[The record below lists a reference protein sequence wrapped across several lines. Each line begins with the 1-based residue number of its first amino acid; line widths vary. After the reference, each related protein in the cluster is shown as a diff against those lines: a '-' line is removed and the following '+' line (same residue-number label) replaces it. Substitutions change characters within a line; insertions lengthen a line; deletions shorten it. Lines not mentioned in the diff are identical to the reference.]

1 MKKQQQFFNMSTNFI
16 TNNKQQK
23 TLKARLNTL
32 ISISEEL
39 KFLVGYFYFS
49 GWSEIYLSL
58 EKNPQQKLK
67 LLVGLQVCN
76 YLGNIIEY
84 ADQQENTSSDEE
96 FQKYLISLGFA
107 LNNEEMDT
115 EEFYNQVGFFVK
127 MIEEDRLE
135 IRKTENPNH
144 AKLYLFHLNEDQAEK
159 QGMPGQFITGS
170 SNLTRSG
177 LHNQEEFNVEIK
189 DYGYKEAVLYFDELW
204 EKAIPIT
211 EQQENRDILI
221 DFIKNKTQVATV
233 TPFEAYCLV
242 IKTYLDLQNQENEEV
257 DLDALLEKIDLKK
270 YSYQSDAV
278 NQAMHMI
285 NEHNGCIVADVVG
298 LGKTV
303 IASMIARQMNK
314 RGIVIC
320 PPGLMGDPE
329 KKDSGWWEYLEKF
342 GLHNWQVYSRGIVE
356 RIADNIEG
364 RDFEVVIVDEAHYFR
379 NQDTTDYEALS
390 MICRGKK
397 VILLSATPFN
407 NSPADIFSLLKLF
420 IVPGKSTISLEDNLA
435 GKFSRLY
442 YEYKQLST
450 IFKNWNSAD
459 DKKRKLAENYYTTIV
474 DENLPIDIKKVKAV
488 TKRLSNDIKR
498 IISPVVIRRN
508 RLDLKLDYIYSKEV
522 GDLSVVKDPKEVF
535 YYLDAEQDEFYDNI
549 ISKYF
554 AEDGLFTGAIYQP
567 FSYEKIL
574 SDKLD
579 EFGNRQYNQQKNLFD
594 FMRRILVKRFESSF
608 GSFEKSIDR
617 FLEVHILVKDFI
629 DKTGKFIL
637 DRSFID
643 RIKDFDDDEIE
654 ANLEKYASGD
664 LKRKTPKNTE
674 VYEID
679 AFQRKQ
685 EFLEDIDSDIKLF
698 EGIQQRLKDLK
709 LVEKDPKQEE
719 IIKKIKSALAKD
731 PDRKIILFSEYV
743 ETILHL
749 EKRFKSEFGKHV
761 LVCDGKV
768 SKDLARHLNSDFN
781 AQYNK
786 GLKTNHFKILLTSD
800 KLSEGFNLNRAGM
813 IINYD
818 IPWNPTRVIQRV
830 GRINRIGSKVFD
842 ELFIL
847 NFFPSL
853 KGADIVKSREIA
865 QQKMFLIHNALG
877 EDAKIFDEDEE
888 PSPAALGSKI
898 NSNPQ
903 EEGEVNTITK
913 IRNLYADLQKEHPE
927 IIEKI
932 SQLPPRV
939 KTAKKYP
946 EYELNVLR
954 RKGLSLFAQTTGKD
968 ENRNIKEI
976 DFENLLQKIECTIEE
991 PSLKLSSVFWGL
1003 YEEIKE
1009 FKPKYKLGRSEI
1021 SLEQKAETNLKKSLK
1036 ILKDLNFENLN
1047 FIQMLIKDLRNY
1059 HTLSV
1064 RSIRRI
1070 GAQDLT
1076 EDKTSVRL
1084 FLEEI
1089 SWLKKH
1095 LGENYL
1101 DDIES
1106 RTKGKNKEVII
1117 AIENNDLRELL

>member
-1 MKKQQQFFNMSTNFI
+1 MSNNFI

-23 TLKARLNTL
+23 TLKSRLNTL
-32 ISISEEL
+32 ISISDEL

-49 GWSEIYLSL
+49 GWSDIYLSL
-58 EKNPQQKLK
+58 QKNPQQKLK

-84 ADQQENTSSDEE
+84 AEQGEEDSSRDEE
-96 FQKYLISLGFA
+96 FQKYLVSLGFA

-115 EEFYNQVGFFVK
+115 EEFYNQVGFFVQ

-144 AKLYLFHLNEDQAEK
+144 AKLYLFQYNEDQADK
-159 QGMPGQFITGS
+159 QGSPGQFITGS

-189 DYGYKEAVLYFDELW
+189 DYGYPDAVHYFDELW
-204 EKAIPIT
+204 DRAIPIT
-211 EQQENRDILI
+211 EHLENRKILI
-221 DFIKNKTQVATV
+221 DFIKNKTQVATI

-257 DLDALLEKIDLKK
+257 DLDTLLEKIDLKK
-270 YSYQSDAV
+270 FSYQSDAV
-278 NQAMHMI
+278 NQALQMI
-285 NEHNGCIVADVVG
+285 KEHNGCIIADVVG
-298 LGKTV
+298 LGKSV

-314 RGIVIC
+314 RGIIIC

-342 GLHNWQVYSRGIVE
+342 GLHNWQVYSRGIID

-379 NQDTTDYEALS
+379 NQDTSDYEALS

-435 GKFSRLY
+435 GKFSRLN
-442 YEYKQLST
+442 YEYKQLSV
-450 IFKNWNSAD
+450 IFKNWNSVD
-459 DKKRKLAENYYTTIV
+459 DNKRKQAESYYTAII
-474 DENLPIDIKKVKAV
+474 DANLPIDIKKVKTQ

-508 RLDLKLDYIYSKEV
+508 RLDLKQDYIYSKEV
-522 GDLSVVKDPKEVF
+522 GDLSVVKDPEEVF

-554 AEDGLFTGAIYQP
+554 GENGVFTGAIYQP

-579 EFGNRQYNQQKNLFD
+579 EFGNRQYNQQKNLYD

-608 GSFEKSIDR
+608 GSFEKSIER
-617 FLEVHILVKDFI
+617 FLQVHLLVKEFI
-629 DKTGKFIL
+629 NKTGKFIL

-643 RIKDFDDDEIE
+643 RINAFEIEEIE
-654 ANLEKYASGD
+654 ANLEKYAAGD
-664 LKRKTPKNTE
+664 LKRKTPKNND
-674 VYEID
+674 VYNVD
-679 AFQRKQ
+679 TFHRRQ
-685 EFLEDIDSDIKLF
+685 EFLDDIDSDIQLF
-698 EGIQQRLKDLK
+698 RDIQKRLKDLK

-719 IIKKIKSALAKD
+719 IIKKIKHLLANE

-743 ETILHL
+743 DTIHHL
-749 EKRFKSEFGKHV
+749 EKRFKTEFKNEV

-781 AQYNK
+781 AQYNR
-786 GLKTNHFKILLTSD
+786 GLKTNQFKILLTSD
-800 KLSEGFNLNRAGM
+800 KLSEGFNLNRAGA

-830 GRINRIGSKVFD
+830 GRINRIGSKVYD

-853 KGADIVKSREIA
+853 KGSDIVKSREIA

-888 PSPAALGSKI
+888 PTPASLASKI

-903 EEGEVNTITK
+903 EDGEVNTITK
-913 IRNLYADLQKEHPE
+913 IRNLYADLLNKHPE

-939 KTAKKYP
+939 KTAKAYP
-946 EYELNVLR
+946 QYELNVLR
-954 RKGLSLFAQTTGKD
+954 RKGLSLFAQTVGK
-968 ENRNIKEI
+968 EESRTVKEI
-976 DFENLLQKIECTIEE
+976 DFEELLQKIECKIDE
-991 PSLKLSSVFWGL
+991 PTLKLSSVFWGL
-1003 YEEIKE
+1003 YEEVKE
-1009 FKPKYKLGRSEI
+1009 FKPKYKMGRIEI
-1021 SLEQKAETNLKKSLK
+1021 SLEQKAEANLKKSLK

-1059 HTLSV
+1059 HTLPI

-1070 GAQDLT
+1070 GGQELSD
-1076 EDKTSVRL
+1076 DKKSIRT

-1089 SWLKKH
+1089 TFLKKQ

-1101 DDIES
+1101 DEIES
-1106 RTKGKNKEVII
+1106 KSKGKSKEVII
-1117 AIENNDLRELL
+1117 AIENNDEVLN

>member
-1 MKKQQQFFNMSTNFI
+1 MSNNFI

-23 TLKARLNTL
+23 TLKGRLNTL
-32 ISISEEL
+32 ISISDEL

-49 GWSEIYLSL
+49 GWSDIYLSL
-58 EKNPQQKLK
+58 QKNPQQKLK

-84 ADQQENTSSDEE
+84 AEKEEEDSSRDEE
-96 FQKYLISLGFA
+96 FQKYLVSLGFA

-115 EEFYNQVGFFVK
+115 EEFYNQVGFFVQ
-127 MIEEDRLE
+127 MIEENRLE

-189 DYGYKEAVLYFDELW
+189 DYGYADAVQYFDELW
-204 EKAIPIT
+204 ERATPIT
-211 EQQENRDILI
+211 EHLDNRKILI
-221 DFIKNKTQVATV
+221 DFIKNKTQVATI

-257 DLDALLEKIDLKK
+257 DLDTLLEKIDLKK
-270 YSYQSDAV
+270 FSYQSDAV
-278 NQAMHMI
+278 NQAIQMI
-285 NEHNGCIVADVVG
+285 KEHNGCIIADVVG
-298 LGKTV
+298 LGKSV

-314 RGIVIC
+314 RGIIIC

-342 GLHNWQVYSRGIVE
+342 GLHNWQVYSRGIID

-379 NQDTTDYEALS
+379 NQDTSDYEALS

-435 GKFSRLY
+435 GKFSRLN
-442 YEYKQLST
+442 YEYKQLSV

-459 DKKRKLAENYYTTIV
+459 DKKRKQAENIYTTII
-474 DENLPIDIKKVKAV
+474 DENLPIDIKKVKV
-488 TKRLSNDIKR
+488 QTQRLSNDIKR

-508 RLDLKLDYIYSKEV
+508 RLDLKQDYIYAKEV
-522 GDLSVVKDPKEVF
+522 GDLSKVKDPEEVF
-535 YYLDAEQDEFYDNI
+535 YYLDTEQDEFYDNI

-554 AEDGLFTGAIYQP
+554 AENGVFTGAIYQP

-579 EFGNRQYNQQKNLFD
+579 EFGNRQYNQQKNLYD

-608 GSFEKSIDR
+608 GSFEKSIER
-617 FLEVHILVKDFI
+617 FLQVHLLVKDFI

-643 RIKDFDDDEIE
+643 RIKDFEFEEIE
-654 ANLEKYASGD
+654 ANLEKYAAGD
-664 LKRKTPKNTE
+664 LKRKTPKNNE
-674 VYEID
+674 VYNID
-679 AFQRKQ
+679 TFHRRQ
-685 EFLEDIDSDIKLF
+685 EFLDDIDSDIQLF
-698 EGIQQRLKDLK
+698 KDIQKRLKELK
-709 LVEKDPKQEE
+709 LVENDPKQEE
-719 IIKKIKSALAKD
+719 IIKKIKHLLANE
-731 PDRKIILFSEYV
+731 PNRKIILFSEYV
-743 ETILHL
+743 DTIHHL
-749 EKRFKSEFGKHV
+749 EKLFKSEFKNEV

-800 KLSEGFNLNRAGM
+800 KLSEGFNLNRAGA

-830 GRINRIGSKVFD
+830 GRINRIGSKVYD

-888 PSPAALGSKI
+888 PTPASLGSKI

-913 IRNLYADLQKEHPE
+913 IRNLYADLQNKHPE

-939 KTAKKYP
+939 KTAKSYP
-946 EYELNVLR
+946 RYELNVLR
-954 RKGLSLFAQTTGKD
+954 RKGLSLFAQTVGN
-968 ENRNIKEI
+968 EESRIIKEI
-976 DFENLLQKIECTIEE
+976 DFEELLQKIECTIDE
-991 PSLKLSSVFWGL
+991 PTLKLSSVFWNL
-1003 YEEIKE
+1003 YEEVKE
-1009 FKPKYKLGRSEI
+1009 FKPKYKMGRTEI
-1021 SLEQKAETNLKKSLK
+1021 SLEQKAEANLKKSLK
-1036 ILKDLNFENLN
+1036 ILKNLNFENLN
-1047 FIQMLIKDLRNY
+1047 FIQMLIKDLRYY
-1059 HTLSV
+1059 HTLSI

-1070 GAQDLT
+1070 GGQELSD
-1076 EDKTSVRL
+1076 DKKSIRS

-1089 SWLKKH
+1089 TYLKKQ

-1101 DDIES
+1101 DVIES
-1106 RTKGKNKEVII
+1106 KSKGKNKEVII
-1117 AIENNDLRELL
+1117 AIENNDEKELFI

>member
-1 MKKQQQFFNMSTNFI
+1 MASNFI
-16 TNNKQQK
+16 TNNKQAK
-23 TLKARLNTL
+23 TLKDRLNTL
-32 ISISEEL
+32 ISISDEL

-49 GWSEIYLSL
+49 GWSDIYLSL
-58 EKNPQQKLK
+58 QRNPQQKLK

-84 ADQQENTSSDEE
+84 AEQQEETSSLDEE
-96 FQKYLISLGFA
+96 FQKYLVSLGFA

-115 EEFYNQVGFFVK
+115 EEFYNQARFFVQ

-144 AKLYLFHLNEDQAEK
+144 AKLYLFHLNEDQAEI
-159 QGMPGQFITGS
+159 QGMHGQFITGS

-189 DYGYKEAVLYFDELW
+189 DYGYADAVQYFDELW
-204 EKAIPIT
+204 ERATPIT
-211 EQQENRDILI
+211 DNLENRKILI
-221 DFIKNKTQVATV
+221 DFIKNKTQVATI

-242 IKTYLDLQNQENEEV
+242 IKTYLDLQNQEKEDV
-257 DLDALLEKIDLKK
+257 DLDALLDKIELKK
-270 YSYQSDAV
+270 FSYQSDAV
-278 NQAMHMI
+278 NQAIQMI
-285 NEHNGCIVADVVG
+285 KEHNGCIIADVVG
-298 LGKTV
+298 LGKSV

-314 RGIVIC
+314 RGIIIC
-320 PPGLMGDPE
+320 PPGLMGDAE

-342 GLHNWQVYSRGIVE
+342 GLYNWQVYSRGKIDQ
-356 RIADNIEG
+356 IAENIEG
-364 RDFEVVIVDEAHYFR
+364 RDFEIIIVDEAHYFR
-379 NQDTTDYEALS
+379 NQDTSDYEALS

-435 GKFSRLY
+435 GKFSRLN
-442 YEYKQLST
+442 YEYKQLSF
-450 IFKNWNSAD
+450 IFKHWNSTD
-459 DKKRKLAENYYTTIV
+459 DRKRKIAENYYTIMI
-474 DENLPIDIKKVKAV
+474 DENLPIDIKKVTAQ

-508 RLDLKLDYIYSKEV
+508 RLDLKQDYIYAKEV
-522 GDLSVVKDPKEVF
+522 GDLSIVRDPKEVF
-535 YYLDAEQDEFYDNI
+535 YYLDPEQDEFYDSI

-554 AEDGLFTGAIYQP
+554 AENGVFTGAIYQP

-579 EFGNRQYNQQKNLFD
+579 EFGNRQYNQQKNLYD

-608 GSFEKSIDR
+608 GSFEKSIER
-617 FLEVHILVKDFI
+617 FLKVHKLVKDFI
-629 DKTGKFIL
+629 HKTDKFIL

-643 RIKDFDDDEIE
+643 RIKDFEIEDIE
-654 ANLEKYASGD
+654 ANLEKYAAGD
-664 LKRKTPKNTE
+664 LKRKTPKNNE
-674 VYEID
+674 VYDINT
-679 AFQRKQ
+679 FQRRQ
-685 EFLEDIDSDIKLF
+685 EFLDDIDSDIQLF
-698 EGIQQRLKDLK
+698 EDIQKRLRGLK

-719 IIKKIKSALAKD
+719 IINKIKNLLVNE
-731 PDRKIILFSEYV
+731 PERKIILFSEYV
-743 ETILHL
+743 DTIYHL
-749 EKRFKSEFGKHV
+749 EKRFRKEFGNDV
-761 LVCDGKV
+761 LICDGKV
-768 SKDLARHLNSDFN
+768 SKELAKNLNSDFN
-781 AQYNK
+781 AQYK
-786 GLKTNHFKILLTSD
+786 GSRTNHFKILLTSD
-800 KLSEGFNLNRAGM
+800 KLSEGFNLNRAGV

-830 GRINRIGSKVFD
+830 GRINRIGSKVYD

-888 PSPAALGSKI
+888 PSAAALGSKI

-913 IRNLYADLQKEHPE
+913 IRNLYADLQKKHPE
-927 IIEKI
+927 ILDKI

-939 KTAKKYP
+939 KTAKKHS

-954 RKGLSLFAQTTGKD
+954 RKGLSLFAQSVGKD
-968 ENRNIKEI
+968 EGRTISEI
-976 DFENLLQKIECTIEE
+976 DFEDLLEKIACAIDE
-991 PSLKLSSVFWGL
+991 PTLKLSSVFWNL
-1003 YEEIKE
+1003 YEEVKE
-1009 FKPKYKLGRSEI
+1009 FKPKYKMGRREI
-1021 SLEQKAETNLKKSLK
+1021 SLEQKAEANLKKSLR

-1047 FIQMLIKDLRNY
+1047 FIQMLIRDLRHY
-1059 HTLSV
+1059 HTLSTK
-1064 RSIRRI
+1064 SIRRI
-1070 GAQDLT
+1070 GAQELSD
-1076 EDKTSVRL
+1076 DKKSIRY

-1089 SWLKKH
+1089 AYLKRH
-1095 LGENYL
+1095 LGESYL
-1101 DDIES
+1101 DDIEA
-1106 RTKGKNKEVII
+1106 RTRGRSKEVII
-1117 AIENNDLRELL
+1117 AIENNDLKELF

>member
-1 MKKQQQFFNMSTNFI
+1 MPNNFI

-23 TLKARLNTL
+23 TLKGRLNTL
-32 ISISEEL
+32 ISISDEL

-49 GWSEIYLSL
+49 GWSDIYLSL
-58 EKNPQQKLK
+58 QKNPQQKLK

-84 ADQQENTSSDEE
+84 AEQQEDDTSMDEE
-96 FQKYLISLGFA
+96 FQKYLVSLGFA

-115 EEFYNQVGFFVK
+115 EEFYNQVGFFVQ
-127 MIEEDRLE
+127 MIEEERLE

-189 DYGYKEAVLYFDELW
+189 DYGYADAVQYFDKLW
-204 EKAIPIT
+204 ERATPIT
-211 EQQENRDILI
+211 DHLENRKILI
-221 DFIKNKTQVATV
+221 GFIKNKTQVATI

-257 DLDALLEKIDLKK
+257 DLDALLDKIEFKK
-270 YSYQSDAV
+270 FSYQSDAV
-278 NQAMHMI
+278 NQAI
-285 NEHNGCIVADVVG
+285 QIIKEHNGCIIADVVG
-298 LGKTV
+298 LGKSV
-303 IASMIARQMNK
+303 IASMIARQMNR
-314 RGIVIC
+314 RGIIIC
-320 PPGLMGDPE
+320 PPGLMGDAG

-342 GLHNWQVYSRGIVE
+342 GLHNWHVYSRGKVDQ
-356 RIADNIEG
+356 IADNIEG
-364 RDFEVVIVDEAHYFR
+364 RDFEVIIVDEAHYFR
-379 NQDTTDYEALS
+379 NQDTSDYEALS

-435 GKFSRLY
+435 GKFSRLN

-459 DKKRKLAENYYTTIV
+459 DRKRETAEKLYFQLI
-474 DENLPIDIKKVKAV
+474 DDNLPIDIKKVKAQ

-508 RLDLKLDYIYSKEV
+508 RLDLKQDYVYAKEV

-535 YYLDAEQDEFYDNI
+535 YYLDTEQDEFYDNI
-549 ISKYF
+549 ISKHF
-554 AEDGLFTGAIYQP
+554 AENGAFTGAIYQP

-579 EFGNRQYNQQKNLFD
+579 EFGNRQYNQQKNLYD

-608 GSFEKSIDR
+608 GSFEKSIER
-617 FLEVHILVKDFI
+617 FLQVHRLVKDFI

-643 RIKDFDDDEIE
+643 RIKDFEIEDIE
-654 ANLEKYASGD
+654 ANLEKYAVGD
-664 LKRKTPKNTE
+664 LKRKTPKNNE

-679 AFQRKQ
+679 TFQRRQ
-685 EFLEDIDSDIKLF
+685 EFLDDIDSDIQLF
-698 EGIQQRLKDLK
+698 EDIQRRLKNLK
-709 LVEKDPKQEE
+709 LVDKDPKQEE
-719 IIKKIKSALAKD
+719 IIRKIKKILLNE

-743 ETILHL
+743 DTIHHL
-749 EKRFKSEFGKHV
+749 EKRFRKEFGNDV
-761 LVCDGKV
+761 LICDGKI
-768 SKDLARHLNSDFN
+768 SKELAKNLNSDFN
-781 AQYNK
+781 AQYK
-786 GLKTNHFKILLTSD
+786 GSKTNHFKILLTSD
-800 KLSEGFNLNRAGM
+800 KLSEGFNLNRAGA

-830 GRINRIGSKVFD
+830 GRINRIGSKVYD

-888 PSPAALGSKI
+888 PTAAALGSRI

-913 IRNLYADLQKEHPE
+913 IRNLYADLQKKHPE
-927 IIEKI
+927 IIDKI

-939 KTAKKYP
+939 KTAKKHP

-954 RKGLSLFAQTTGKD
+954 RKGLSLFAQTVGKE
-968 ENRNIKEI
+968 ENRTIREI
-976 DFENLLQKIECTIEE
+976 DFEDLLQKTACAIDE
-991 PSLKLSSVFWGL
+991 PTLKLSSGFWGL
-1003 YEEIKE
+1003 YEEVKE
-1009 FKPKYKLGRSEI
+1009 FKPKYKMGRSEI
-1021 SLEQKAETNLKKSLK
+1021 SLEQKAEVNLKKSLR

-1047 FIQMLIKDLRNY
+1047 FIQMLIKDLRQY
-1059 HTLSV
+1059 HTLSTK
-1064 RSIRRI
+1064 SIRRI
-1070 GAQDLT
+1070 GAKELSD
-1076 EDKTSVRL
+1076 DKKSIHY

-1089 SWLKKH
+1089 AYLKQH
-1095 LGENYL
+1095 LGESYL

-1106 RTKGKNKEVII
+1106 RTKGRSKEVII
-1117 AIENNDLRELL
+1117 AIENTESA

>member
-1 MKKQQQFFNMSTNFI
+1 MSNNFI

-23 TLKARLNTL
+23 TLKGRLNTL
-32 ISISEEL
+32 ISISDEL

-49 GWSEIYLSL
+49 GWSDIYLSL
-58 EKNPQQKLK
+58 QKNPHQKLK

-76 YLGNIIEY
+76 YLGSIIEY
-84 ADQQENTSSDEE
+84 AEKEEEDSSRDEE
-96 FQKYLISLGFA
+96 FQKYLVSLGFA

-115 EEFYNQVGFFVK
+115 EEFYNQVGFFVQ
-127 MIEEDRLE
+127 MIEENRLE

-189 DYGYKEAVLYFDELW
+189 DYGYADAVQYFDELW
-204 EKAIPIT
+204 ERATPIT
-211 EQQENRDILI
+211 EHLDNRKILI
-221 DFIKNKTQVATV
+221 DFIKNKTQVATI

-257 DLDALLEKIDLKK
+257 DLDTLLEKIDLKK
-270 YSYQSDAV
+270 FSYQSDAV
-278 NQAMHMI
+278 NQAIQMI
-285 NEHNGCIVADVVG
+285 KEHNGCIIADVVG
-298 LGKTV
+298 LGKSV

-314 RGIVIC
+314 RGVIIC

-342 GLHNWQVYSRGIVE
+342 GLHNWQVYSRGIVD
-356 RIADNIEG
+356 RIADSIEG

-379 NQDTTDYEALS
+379 NQDTSDYEALS

-435 GKFSRLY
+435 GKFSRLN
-442 YEYKQLST
+442 YEYKQLSV

-459 DKKRKLAENYYTTIV
+459 DKKRKQAENIYTTII
-474 DENLPIDIKKVKAV
+474 DENLPIDIKKVKIQ
-488 TKRLSNDIKR
+488 TQRLSNDIKR

-508 RLDLKLDYIYSKEV
+508 RLDLKQDYIYAKEV
-522 GDLSVVKDPKEVF
+522 GDLSKVKDPEEVF
-535 YYLDAEQDEFYDNI
+535 YYLDTEQDEFYDNI

-554 AEDGLFTGAIYQP
+554 AENGVFTGAIYQP

-579 EFGNRQYNQQKNLFD
+579 EFGNRQYNQQKNLYD

-608 GSFEKSIDR
+608 GSFEKSIER
-617 FLEVHILVKDFI
+617 FLQVHLLVKDFI

-643 RIKDFDDDEIE
+643 RIKDFEFEEIE
-654 ANLEKYASGD
+654 ANLEKYAAGD
-664 LKRKTPKNTE
+664 LKRKTPKNNE
-674 VYEID
+674 VYNVD
-679 AFQRKQ
+679 TFHRRQ
-685 EFLEDIDSDIKLF
+685 EFLDDIDSDIQLF
-698 EGIQQRLKDLK
+698 KDIQKRLKDLK
-709 LVEKDPKQEE
+709 LVENDPKQEE
-719 IIKKIKSALAKD
+719 IIKKIKHLLANE
-731 PDRKIILFSEYV
+731 PNRKIILFSEYV
-743 ETILHL
+743 DTIHHL
-749 EKRFKSEFGKHV
+749 EKRFKSEFTNEV

-800 KLSEGFNLNRAGM
+800 KLSEGFNLNRAGA

-830 GRINRIGSKVFD
+830 GRINRIGSKVYD

-877 EDAKIFDEDEE
+877 EDAKIFDDDEE
-888 PSPAALGSKI
+888 PTPASLGSKI

-913 IRNLYADLQKEHPE
+913 IRNLYADLQNKHPE

-939 KTAKKYP
+939 KTAKSYP
-946 EYELNVLR
+946 QYELNVLR
-954 RKGLSLFAQTTGKD
+954 RKGLSLFAQTVGN
-968 ENRNIKEI
+968 EESRIIKEI
-976 DFENLLQKIECTIEE
+976 DFEELLQKIECTIDE
-991 PSLKLSSVFWGL
+991 PTLKLSSVFWNL
-1003 YEEIKE
+1003 YEEVKE
-1009 FKPKYKLGRSEI
+1009 FKPKYKMGRTEI
-1021 SLEQKAETNLKKSLK
+1021 SLEQKAEANLKKSLK
-1036 ILKDLNFENLN
+1036 ILKNLNFENLN
-1047 FIQMLIKDLRNY
+1047 FIQMLIKDLRYY
-1059 HTLSV
+1059 HTLSI

-1070 GAQDLT
+1070 GGQELSD
-1076 EDKTSVRL
+1076 DKKSIRS

-1089 SWLKKH
+1089 TFLKKQ

-1101 DDIES
+1101 DVIES
-1106 RTKGKNKEVII
+1106 KSKGKNKEVII
-1117 AIENNDLRELL
+1117 AIENNDEKELFH

>member
-1 MKKQQQFFNMSTNFI
+1 MANNFI
-16 TNNKQQK
+16 TNNKQTK
-23 TLKARLNTL
+23 TLKGRLNTL
-32 ISISEEL
+32 ISISDEL

-49 GWSEIYLSL
+49 GWSDIYLSL
-58 EKNPQQKLK
+58 QRNPQQKLK
-67 LLVGLQVCN
+67 LLIGLQVCN

-84 ADQQENTSSDEE
+84 AEQQEENSSMDEE
-96 FQKYLISLGFA
+96 FQKYLVSLGFA

-115 EEFYNQVGFFVK
+115 EEFYNQVRFFVQ
-127 MIEEDRLE
+127 MIEENRLE

-144 AKLYLFHLNEDQAEK
+144 AKLYLFHLNEDQAEI
-159 QGMPGQFITGS
+159 QGMSGQFITGS

-189 DYGYKEAVLYFDELW
+189 DYGYADAVQYFDELW
-204 EKAIPIT
+204 ERATPIT
-211 EQQENRDILI
+211 DNLENRKILI
-221 DFIKNKTQVATV
+221 DFIKNKTQVATI

-242 IKTYLDLQNQENEEV
+242 IKTYLDLQNQEKEDV
-257 DLDALLEKIDLKK
+257 DLDALLDKIELKK
-270 YSYQSDAV
+270 FSYQSDAV
-278 NQAMHMI
+278 NQAIQMI
-285 NEHNGCIVADVVG
+285 KEHNGCIIADVVG
-298 LGKTV
+298 LGKSV

-314 RGIVIC
+314 RGIIIC
-320 PPGLMGDPE
+320 PPGLIGDAE

-342 GLHNWQVYSRGIVE
+342 GLYNWQVYSRGKIDQ
-356 RIADNIEG
+356 IADNIEG
-364 RDFEVVIVDEAHYFR
+364 RDFEIIIVDEAHYFR
-379 NQDTTDYEALS
+379 NQDTSDYEALS

-435 GKFSRLY
+435 GKFSRLN
-442 YEYKQLST
+442 YEYKQLSF
-450 IFKNWNSAD
+450 IFKHWNSTD
-459 DKKRKLAENYYTTIV
+459 DRKRKIAENYYTIMI
-474 DENLPIDIKKVKAV
+474 DENLPIDIKKVKAQ

-508 RLDLKLDYIYSKEV
+508 RLDLKQDYVYAKEV
-522 GDLSVVKDPKEVF
+522 GDLSIVKDPKEVF
-535 YYLDAEQDEFYDNI
+535 YYLDPEQDEFYDNI

-554 AEDGLFTGAIYQP
+554 AENGVFTGAIYQP

-579 EFGNRQYNQQKNLFD
+579 ESGNRQYNQQKNLYD

-608 GSFEKSIDR
+608 GSFEKSIER
-617 FLEVHILVKDFI
+617 FLKVHKLVKDFI
-629 DKTGKFIL
+629 YKTDKFIL

-643 RIKDFDDDEIE
+643 RIKDFEIEDIE
-654 ANLEKYASGD
+654 ANLEKYAAGD
-664 LKRKTPKNTE
+664 LKRKTPKNNE
-674 VYEID
+674 VYDINT
-679 AFQRKQ
+679 FQRRQ
-685 EFLEDIDSDIKLF
+685 EFLDDIDSDIQLF
-698 EGIQQRLKDLK
+698 QDIQERLKDLK
-709 LVEKDPKQEE
+709 LVDKDPKQEE
-719 IIKKIKSALAKD
+719 IINKIKKLLVKE

-743 ETILHL
+743 DTIYHL
-749 EKRFKSEFGKHV
+749 EKRCRKEFGNDV
-761 LVCDGKV
+761 LICDGKV
-768 SKDLARHLNSDFN
+768 SKELAKNLNSDFN
-781 AQYNK
+781 AQYK
-786 GLKTNHFKILLTSD
+786 GTKTNHFKILLTSD
-800 KLSEGFNLNRAGM
+800 KLSEGFNLNRAGV

-830 GRINRIGSKVFD
+830 GRINRIGSKVYD

-888 PSPAALGSKI
+888 PSAAALSSKI

-913 IRNLYADLQKEHPE
+913 IRNLYADLQKKHPE
-927 IIEKI
+927 ILDKI

-939 KTAKKYP
+939 KTAKKHS

-954 RKGLSLFAQTTGKD
+954 RKGLSLFAQSVGKD
-968 ENRNIKEI
+968 EGRTISEI
-976 DFENLLQKIECTIEE
+976 DFEDLLEKIACAIDE
-991 PSLKLSSVFWGL
+991 PTLKLSSVFWGL
-1003 YEEIKE
+1003 YEEVKE
-1009 FKPKYKLGRSEI
+1009 FRPKYKMGRSEI
-1021 SLEQKAETNLKKSLK
+1021 SLEQKAEANLKKSLR

-1047 FIQMLIKDLRNY
+1047 FIQMLIRDLRHY
-1059 HTLSV
+1059 HTLSTK
-1064 RSIRRI
+1064 SIRRI
-1070 GAQDLT
+1070 GAQELSD
-1076 EDKTSVRL
+1076 DKKSIRY

-1089 SWLKKH
+1089 AYLKRQ

-1106 RTKGKNKEVII
+1106 KTKGRSKEVII
-1117 AIENNDLRELL
+1117 AIENNDLRELF

>member
-1 MKKQQQFFNMSTNFI
+1 MSNNFI

-23 TLKARLNTL
+23 TLKGRLNTL
-32 ISISEEL
+32 ISISDEL

-49 GWSEIYLSL
+49 GWSDIYLSL
-58 EKNPQQKLK
+58 QKNPQQKLK

-84 ADQQENTSSDEE
+84 AEKEEEDSSRDEE
-96 FQKYLISLGFA
+96 FQKYLVSLGFA

-115 EEFYNQVGFFVK
+115 EEFYNQVGFFVQ
-127 MIEEDRLE
+127 MIEENRLE

-189 DYGYKEAVLYFDELW
+189 DYGYADAVQYFDELW
-204 EKAIPIT
+204 ERATPIT
-211 EQQENRDILI
+211 EHLDNRKILI
-221 DFIKNKTQVATV
+221 DFIKNKTQVATI

-257 DLDALLEKIDLKK
+257 DLDTLLEKIDLKK
-270 YSYQSDAV
+270 FSYQSDAV
-278 NQAMHMI
+278 NQAIQMI
-285 NEHNGCIVADVVG
+285 KEHNGCIIADVVG
-298 LGKTV
+298 LGKSV

-314 RGIVIC
+314 RGIIIC

-342 GLHNWQVYSRGIVE
+342 GLHNWQVYSRGIID

-379 NQDTTDYEALS
+379 NQDTSDYEALS

-435 GKFSRLY
+435 GKFSRLN
-442 YEYKQLST
+442 YEYKQLSV

-459 DKKRKLAENYYTTIV
+459 DKKRKQAENIYTTII
-474 DENLPIDIKKVKAV
+474 DENLPIDIKKVKV
-488 TKRLSNDIKR
+488 QTQRLSNDIKR

-508 RLDLKLDYIYSKEV
+508 RLDLKQDYIYAKEV
-522 GDLSVVKDPKEVF
+522 GDLSKVKDPEEVF
-535 YYLDAEQDEFYDNI
+535 YYLDTEQDEFYDSI

-554 AEDGLFTGAIYQP
+554 AENGVFTGAIYQP

-579 EFGNRQYNQQKNLFD
+579 EFGNRQYNQQKNLYD

-608 GSFEKSIDR
+608 GSFEKSIER
-617 FLEVHILVKDFI
+617 FLQVHLLVKDFI

-643 RIKDFDDDEIE
+643 RIKDFEFEEIE
-654 ANLEKYASGD
+654 ANLEKYAAGD
-664 LKRKTPKNTE
+664 LKRKTPKNNE
-674 VYEID
+674 VYNID
-679 AFQRKQ
+679 TFHRRQ
-685 EFLEDIDSDIKLF
+685 EFLDDIDSDIQLF
-698 EGIQQRLKDLK
+698 KDIQKRLKELK
-709 LVEKDPKQEE
+709 LVENDPKQEE
-719 IIKKIKSALAKD
+719 IIKKIKHLLANE
-731 PDRKIILFSEYV
+731 PNRKIILFSEYV
-743 ETILHL
+743 DTIHHL
-749 EKRFKSEFGKHV
+749 EKRFKSEFKNEV

-800 KLSEGFNLNRAGM
+800 KLSEGFNLNRAGA

-830 GRINRIGSKVFD
+830 GRINRIGSKVYD

-888 PSPAALGSKI
+888 PTPASLGSKI

-913 IRNLYADLQKEHPE
+913 IRNLYADLQNKHPE

-939 KTAKKYP
+939 KTAKSYP
-946 EYELNVLR
+946 RYELNVLR
-954 RKGLSLFAQTTGKD
+954 RKGLSLFAQTVGN
-968 ENRNIKEI
+968 EESRIIKEI
-976 DFENLLQKIECTIEE
+976 DFEELLQKIECTIDE
-991 PSLKLSSVFWGL
+991 PTLKLSSVFWNL
-1003 YEEIKE
+1003 YEEVKE
-1009 FKPKYKLGRSEI
+1009 FKPKYKMGRTEI
-1021 SLEQKAETNLKKSLK
+1021 SLEQKAEANLKKSLK
-1036 ILKDLNFENLN
+1036 ILKNLNFENLN
-1047 FIQMLIKDLRNY
+1047 FIQMLIKDLRYY
-1059 HTLSV
+1059 HTLSI

-1070 GAQDLT
+1070 GGQELSD
-1076 EDKTSVRL
+1076 DKKSIRS

-1089 SWLKKH
+1089 TYLKKQ

-1101 DDIES
+1101 DVIES
-1106 RTKGKNKEVII
+1106 KSKGKNKEVII
-1117 AIENNDLRELL
+1117 AIENNDEKELFI

>member
-1 MKKQQQFFNMSTNFI
+1 MSNNFI

-23 TLKARLNTL
+23 TLKGRLNTL
-32 ISISEEL
+32 ISISDEL

-49 GWSEIYLSL
+49 GWSDIYLSL
-58 EKNPQQKLK
+58 QKNPQQKLK

-84 ADQQENTSSDEE
+84 AEKEEEDSSRDEE
-96 FQKYLISLGFA
+96 FQKYLVSLGFA

-115 EEFYNQVGFFVK
+115 EEFYNQVGFFVQ
-127 MIEEDRLE
+127 MIEENRLE

-189 DYGYKEAVLYFDELW
+189 DYGYADAVQYFDELW
-204 EKAIPIT
+204 ERATPIT
-211 EQQENRDILI
+211 EHLDNRKILI
-221 DFIKNKTQVATV
+221 DFIKNKTQVATI

-257 DLDALLEKIDLKK
+257 DLDTLLEKIDLKK
-270 YSYQSDAV
+270 FSYQSDAV
-278 NQAMHMI
+278 NQAIQMI
-285 NEHNGCIVADVVG
+285 KEHNGCIIADVVG
-298 LGKTV
+298 LGKSV

-314 RGIVIC
+314 RGIIIC

-342 GLHNWQVYSRGIVE
+342 GLHNWQVYSRGIID

-379 NQDTTDYEALS
+379 NQDTSDYEALS

-435 GKFSRLY
+435 GKFSRLN
-442 YEYKQLST
+442 YEYKQLSV

-459 DKKRKLAENYYTTIV
+459 DKKRKQAENIYTTII
-474 DENLPIDIKKVKAV
+474 DENLPIDIKKVKV
-488 TKRLSNDIKR
+488 QTQRLSNDIKR

-508 RLDLKLDYIYSKEV
+508 RLDLKQDYIYAKEV
-522 GDLSVVKDPKEVF
+522 GDLSKVKDPEEVF
-535 YYLDAEQDEFYDNI
+535 YYLDKEQDEFYDSI

-554 AEDGLFTGAIYQP
+554 AENGVFTGAIYQP

-579 EFGNRQYNQQKNLFD
+579 EFGNRQYNQQKNLYD

-608 GSFEKSIDR
+608 GSFEKSIER
-617 FLEVHILVKDFI
+617 FLQVHLLVKDFI

-643 RIKDFDDDEIE
+643 RIKDFEFEEIE
-654 ANLEKYASGD
+654 ANLEKYAAGD
-664 LKRKTPKNTE
+664 LKRKTPKNNE
-674 VYEID
+674 VYNID
-679 AFQRKQ
+679 TFHRRQ
-685 EFLEDIDSDIKLF
+685 EFLDDIDSDIQLF
-698 EGIQQRLKDLK
+698 KDIQKRLKELK
-709 LVEKDPKQEE
+709 LVENDPKQEE
-719 IIKKIKSALAKD
+719 IIKKIKHLLANE
-731 PDRKIILFSEYV
+731 PNRKIILFSEYV
-743 ETILHL
+743 DTIHHL
-749 EKRFKSEFGKHV
+749 EKRFKSEFKNEV

-800 KLSEGFNLNRAGM
+800 KLSEGFNLNRAGA

-830 GRINRIGSKVFD
+830 GRINRIGSKVYD

-888 PSPAALGSKI
+888 PTPASLGSKI

-913 IRNLYADLQKEHPE
+913 IRNLYADLQNKHPE

-939 KTAKKYP
+939 KTAKSYP
-946 EYELNVLR
+946 RYELNVLR
-954 RKGLSLFAQTTGKD
+954 RKGLSLFAQTVGN
-968 ENRNIKEI
+968 EESRLIKEI
-976 DFENLLQKIECTIEE
+976 DFEELLQKIECKIDE
-991 PSLKLSSVFWGL
+991 PSLKLSSVFWNL
-1003 YEEIKE
+1003 YEEVKE
-1009 FKPKYKLGRSEI
+1009 FKPKYKMGRTEI
-1021 SLEQKAETNLKKSLK
+1021 SLELKAETNLKKSLK
-1036 ILKDLNFENLN
+1036 ILKNLNFENLN
-1047 FIQMLIKDLRNY
+1047 FIQMLIKDLRYY
-1059 HTLSV
+1059 HTLSI

-1070 GAQDLT
+1070 GGQELT
-1076 EDKTSVRL
+1076 DDKKSIRS

-1089 SWLKKH
+1089 TYLKKQ

-1101 DDIES
+1101 DVIES
-1106 RTKGKNKEVII
+1106 KSKGKNKEVII
-1117 AIENNDLRELL
+1117 AIENNDEKELFI

>member
-1 MKKQQQFFNMSTNFI
+1 MPNNFI

-23 TLKARLNTL
+23 TLKTRLNTL
-32 ISISEEL
+32 ISISDEL
-39 KFLVGYFYFS
+39 KFLVGFFYFN

-58 EKNPQQKLK
+58 QKNPQQKLK

-84 ADQQENTSSDEE
+84 AEQGEEDSSRDEV
-96 FQKYLISLGFA
+96 FQNYLISLGFA

-115 EEFYNQVGFFVK
+115 EDFYNQVGFFVQ

-144 AKLYLFHLNEDQAEK
+144 AKLYLFQYNEEYAHNLAKNGE
-159 QGMPGQFITGS
+159 FITGS

-177 LHNQEEFNVEIK
+177 LRNQEEFNVEIS
-189 DYGYKEAVLYFDELW
+189 DYGYENAVQYFDELW
-204 EKAIPIT
+204 ERATPIT
-211 EQQENRDILI
+211 EHLENRKILI
-221 DFIKNKTQVATV
+221 DFIKNKTQVATI

-257 DLDALLEKIDLKK
+257 DLDSLLEKIDLKK
-270 YSYQSDAV
+270 FSYQSDAV
-278 NQAMHMI
+278 NQAIQMI
-285 NEHNGCIVADVVG
+285 KEHNGCIIADVVG
-298 LGKTV
+298 LGKSV

-314 RGIVIC
+314 RGIIIC
-320 PPGLMGDPE
+320 PPGLMGDAE

-342 GLHNWQVYSRGIVE
+342 GLHNWQVYSRGIID

-379 NQDTTDYEALS
+379 NQDTADYEALS

-407 NSPADIFSLLKLF
+407 NSPKDIEALLSLF
-420 IVPGKSTISLEDNLA
+420 TVPGKSTITLEDNLK
-435 GKFSRLY
+435 GRFSRY
-442 YEYKQLST
+442 NYEYKQLS
-450 IFKNWNSAD
+450 IIYKNWNSAD
-459 DKKRKLAENYYTTIV
+459 DKKRKQAENIYTTII
-474 DENLPIDIKKVKAV
+474 DENLPIDIKKVKER
-488 TKRLSNDIKR
+488 TKILSNEIKR
-498 IISPVVIRRN
+498 TISPVVIRRN
-508 RLDLKLDYIYSKEV
+508 RLDLKQDYVYANEIGE
-522 GDLSVVKDPKEVF
+522 LSVVKDPEEVF
-535 YYLDAEQDEFYDNI
+535 YYLDTEQDEFYDNI

-554 AEDGLFTGAIYQP
+554 AENGVFTGAIYQP

-579 EFGNRQYNQQKNLFD
+579 EFGNRQYNQQKNLYD

-608 GSFEKSIDR
+608 GSFEKSIER
-617 FLEVHILVKDFI
+617 FLQVHLLVKDFI

-643 RIKDFDDDEIE
+643 RIKDFEIEDIE
-654 ANLEKYASGD
+654 ANLEKYAAGD
-664 LKRKTPKNTE
+664 LKRKTPKNNE
-674 VYEID
+674 VYDIST
-679 AFQRKQ
+679 FQRRQ
-685 EFLEDIDSDIKLF
+685 EFLDDIASDIQLF
-698 EGIQQRLKDLK
+698 EAIQKRLKDLK

-719 IIKKIKSALAKD
+719 IIKKIKNLLVNE

-743 ETILHL
+743 DTIHHL
-749 EKRFKSEFGKHV
+749 EKRFRKEFGNDV
-761 LVCDGKV
+761 LICDGKV
-768 SKDLARHLNSDFN
+768 SKELAKNLNSDFN
-781 AQYNK
+781 AQYK
-786 GLKTNHFKILLTSD
+786 GSKTNHFKILLTSD
-800 KLSEGFNLNRAGM
+800 KLSEGFNLNRAGV

-830 GRINRIGSKVFD
+830 GRINRIGSKVYD

-888 PSPAALGSKI
+888 PTPAALGSKI
-898 NSNPQ
+898 NSNPE

-913 IRNLYADLQKEHPE
+913 IRNIFSDLQKKHPE
-927 IIEKI
+927 IIAKI

-939 KTAKKYP
+939 KTAKSYP

-954 RKGLSLFAQTTGKD
+954 RKGLSLFAQTVGK
-968 ENRNIKEI
+968 EESRAIREI
-976 DFENLLQKIECTIEE
+976 DFEELLQKIECKIDE
-991 PSLKLSSVFWGL
+991 PTLKLSSVFWNL

-1009 FKPKYKLGRSEI
+1009 FKPKYKMGRSEI
-1021 SLEQKAETNLKKSLK
+1021 SLEQKAMENLRKSHK
-1036 ILKDLNFENLN
+1036 VIKDLKDEHLN
-1047 FIQMLIKDLRNY
+1047 FIQMLIKDLRYY
-1059 HTLSV
+1059 HTLSM

-1070 GAQDLT
+1070 GGQELT
-1076 EDKTSVRL
+1076 DDKKSIRS

-1089 SWLKKH
+1089 TYLKQH

-1106 RTKGKNKEVII
+1106 RTKSQSKEVII
-1117 AIENNDLRELL
+1117 AIENNDLKELFH

>member
-1 MKKQQQFFNMSTNFI
+1 MPNNFI

-23 TLKARLNTL
+23 TLKGRLNTL
-32 ISISEEL
+32 ISISDEL

-49 GWSEIYLSL
+49 GWSDIYLSL
-58 EKNPQQKLK
+58 QKNPQQKLK

-84 ADQQENTSSDEE
+84 AEQGEEDSSRDEE
-96 FQKYLISLGFA
+96 FQKYLVSLGFA

-115 EEFYNQVGFFVK
+115 EDFYNQVGFFVQ

-144 AKLYLFHLNEDQAEK
+144 AKLYLFNLNEDQAEK

-189 DYGYKEAVLYFDELW
+189 DYGYADAVQYFDELW
-204 EKAIPIT
+204 ERATPIT
-211 EQQENRDILI
+211 EHLENRKILI
-221 DFIKNKTQVATV
+221 DFIKNKTQVATI

-257 DLDALLEKIDLKK
+257 DLDSLLEKIDLKK
-270 YSYQSDAV
+270 FSYQSDAV
-278 NQAMHMI
+278 NQAIQMI
-285 NEHNGCIVADVVG
+285 KEHNGCIIADVVG
-298 LGKTV
+298 LGKSV

-314 RGIVIC
+314 RGIIIC
-320 PPGLMGDPE
+320 PPGLMGDAE

-342 GLHNWQVYSRGIVE
+342 GLHNWQVYSRGIVD

-379 NQDTTDYEALS
+379 NQDTSDYEALS

-407 NSPADIFSLLKLF
+407 NSPVDIFSLLKLF

-435 GKFSRLY
+435 GKFSRLN
-442 YEYKQLST
+442 YEYKQLSV
-450 IFKNWNSAD
+450 IFKNWNAAD
-459 DKKRKLAENYYTTIV
+459 DKKRKQAENIYTTII
-474 DENLPIDIKKVKAV
+474 DENLPIDIKKVKAQ
-488 TKRLSNDIKR
+488 TQRLSNDIKR

-508 RLDLKLDYIYSKEV
+508 RLDLKQDYVYANEV
-522 GDLSVVKDPKEVF
+522 GELSVVKDPEEVF
-535 YYLDAEQDEFYDNI
+535 YYLNEEQDAFYDNI

-554 AEDGLFTGAIYQP
+554 AENGVFTGAIYQP

-579 EFGNRQYNQQKNLFD
+579 EFGNRQYNQQKNLYD

-608 GSFEKSIDR
+608 GAFEKSIER
-617 FLEVHILVKDFI
+617 FLQVHLMVREFI

-643 RIKDFDDDEIE
+643 KIKGYDLEGIE
-654 ANLEKYASGD
+654 SNLEKYAAGD
-664 LKRKTPKNTE
+664 LKRKTPKNNE

-679 AFQRKQ
+679 TFQRRQ
-685 EFLEDIDSDIKLF
+685 EFLDDIDSDIQLF
-698 EGIQQRLKDLK
+698 EAIQKRLKDLK

-719 IIKKIKSALAKD
+719 IIKKIKTLLKKE
-731 PDRKIILFSEYV
+731 PNRKIILFSEYV
-743 ETILHL
+743 DTVLHL
-749 EKRFKSEFGKHV
+749 EKKFRKEFGNDV
-761 LVCDGKV
+761 LICDGKV
-768 SKDLARHLNSDFN
+768 SKELAKSLNSDFN
-781 AQYNK
+781 AQYK
-786 GLKTNHFKILLTSD
+786 GAKTNHFKILLTSD
-800 KLSEGFNLNRAGM
+800 KLSEGFNLNRAGV

-830 GRINRIGSKVFD
+830 GRINRIGSKVYD

-847 NFFPSL
+847 NFFPSV

-877 EDAKIFDEDEE
+877 EDAKIFDENEI
-888 PSPAALGSKI
+888 PSPSGLGAKI
-898 NSNPQ
+898 IDNIDGD
-903 EEGEVNTITK
+903 GEINTITK
-913 IRNLYADLQKEHPE
+913 IRNLYADIQKNHPE
-927 IIEKI
+927 VINKI

-939 KTAKKYP
+939 KTAKKHS

-954 RKGLSLFAQTTGKD
+954 RKGLSLFAQTVGKG
-968 ENRNIKEI
+968 ENRIIREI
-976 DFENLLQKIECTIEE
+976 DFEELLQKIKCSIDE
-991 PSLKLSSVFWGL
+991 PALNLSSVFWNL

-1009 FKPKYKLGRSEI
+1009 FKPKYKIGRSEI
-1021 SLEQKAETNLKKSLK
+1021 SLEQKAEANLKKSLR

-1047 FIQMLIKDLRNY
+1047 FIQLLIKDLRHY
-1059 HTLSV
+1059 HTLPM

-1070 GAQDLT
+1070 GGQELT
-1076 EDKTSVRL
+1076 DDKKSIHS

-1089 SWLKKH
+1089 TYLKQH

-1106 RTKGKNKEVII
+1106 RTKSRSKEVII
-1117 AIENNDLRELL
+1117 AIENND

>member
-1 MKKQQQFFNMSTNFI
+1 MSNNFI

-23 TLKARLNTL
+23 TLKGRLNTL
-32 ISISEEL
+32 ISISDEL

-49 GWSEIYLSL
+49 GWSDIYLSL
-58 EKNPQQKLK
+58 QKNPQQKLK

-84 ADQQENTSSDEE
+84 AEKEEEDSSRDEE
-96 FQKYLISLGFA
+96 FQKYLVSLGFA

-115 EEFYNQVGFFVK
+115 EEFYNQVGFFVQ
-127 MIEEDRLE
+127 MIEENRLE

-189 DYGYKEAVLYFDELW
+189 DYGYADAVQYFDELW
-204 EKAIPIT
+204 ERATPIT
-211 EQQENRDILI
+211 EHLDNRKILI
-221 DFIKNKTQVATV
+221 DFIKNKTQVATI

-257 DLDALLEKIDLKK
+257 DLDTLLEKIDLKK
-270 YSYQSDAV
+270 FSYQSDAV
-278 NQAMHMI
+278 NQAIQMI
-285 NEHNGCIVADVVG
+285 KEHNGCIIADVVG
-298 LGKTV
+298 LGKSV

-314 RGIVIC
+314 RGIIIC

-342 GLHNWQVYSRGIVE
+342 GLHNWQVYSRGIID

-379 NQDTTDYEALS
+379 NQDTSDYEALS

-435 GKFSRLY
+435 GKFSRLN
-442 YEYKQLST
+442 YEYKQLSV

-459 DKKRKLAENYYTTIV
+459 DKKRKQAENIYTTII
-474 DENLPIDIKKVKAV
+474 DENLPIDIKKVKV
-488 TKRLSNDIKR
+488 QTQRLSNDIKR

-508 RLDLKLDYIYSKEV
+508 RLDLKQDYIYAKEV
-522 GDLSVVKDPKEVF
+522 GDLSKVKDPEEVF
-535 YYLDAEQDEFYDNI
+535 YYLDTEQDEFYDNI

-554 AEDGLFTGAIYQP
+554 AENGVFTGAIYQP

-579 EFGNRQYNQQKNLFD
+579 EFGNRQYNQQKNLYD

-608 GSFEKSIDR
+608 GSFEKSIER
-617 FLEVHILVKDFI
+617 FLQVHLLVKDFI

-643 RIKDFDDDEIE
+643 RIKDFEFEEIE
-654 ANLEKYASGD
+654 ANLEKYAAGD
-664 LKRKTPKNTE
+664 LKRKTPKNNE
-674 VYEID
+674 VYNID
-679 AFQRKQ
+679 TFHRRQ
-685 EFLEDIDSDIKLF
+685 EFLDDIDSDIQLF
-698 EGIQQRLKDLK
+698 KDIQKRLKELK
-709 LVEKDPKQEE
+709 LVENDPKQEE
-719 IIKKIKSALAKD
+719 IIKKIKHLLANE
-731 PDRKIILFSEYV
+731 PNRKIILFSEYV
-743 ETILHL
+743 DTIHHL
-749 EKRFKSEFGKHV
+749 EKLFKSEFKNEV

-800 KLSEGFNLNRAGM
+800 KLSEGFNLNRAGA

-830 GRINRIGSKVFD
+830 GRINRIGSKVYD

-888 PSPAALGSKI
+888 PTPASLGSKI

-913 IRNLYADLQKEHPE
+913 IRNLYADLQNKHPE

-939 KTAKKYP
+939 KTAKSYP
-946 EYELNVLR
+946 RYELNVLR
-954 RKGLSLFAQTTGKD
+954 RKGLSLFAQTVGN
-968 ENRNIKEI
+968 EESRIIKEI
-976 DFENLLQKIECTIEE
+976 DFEELLQKIECTIDE
-991 PSLKLSSVFWGL
+991 PTLKLSSVFWNL
-1003 YEEIKE
+1003 YEEVKE
-1009 FKPKYKLGRSEI
+1009 FKPKYKMGRTEI
-1021 SLEQKAETNLKKSLK
+1021 SLEQKAEANLKKSLK
-1036 ILKDLNFENLN
+1036 ILKNLNFENLN
-1047 FIQMLIKDLRNY
+1047 FIQMLIKDLRYY
-1059 HTLSV
+1059 HTLSI

-1070 GAQDLT
+1070 GGQELSD
-1076 EDKTSVRL
+1076 EKKSIRS

-1089 SWLKKH
+1089 TYLKKQ

-1101 DDIES
+1101 DVIES
-1106 RTKGKNKEVII
+1106 KSKGKNKEVII
-1117 AIENNDLRELL
+1117 AIENNDEKELFI

>member
-1 MKKQQQFFNMSTNFI
+1 M
-16 TNNKQQK
+16 
-23 TLKARLNTL
+23 
-32 ISISEEL
+32 
-39 KFLVGYFYFS
+39 
-49 GWSEIYLSL
+49 
-58 EKNPQQKLK
+58 
-67 LLVGLQVCN
+67 GLQVCN

-84 ADQQENTSSDEE
+84 AEKEEEDSSRDEE
-96 FQKYLISLGFA
+96 FQKYLVSLGFA

-115 EEFYNQVGFFVK
+115 EEFYNQVGFFVQ
-127 MIEEDRLE
+127 MIEENRLE

-189 DYGYKEAVLYFDELW
+189 DYGYADAVQYFDELW
-204 EKAIPIT
+204 ERATPIT
-211 EQQENRDILI
+211 EHLDNRKILI
-221 DFIKNKTQVATV
+221 DFIKNKTQVATI

-257 DLDALLEKIDLKK
+257 DLDTLLEKIDLKK
-270 YSYQSDAV
+270 FSYQSDAV
-278 NQAMHMI
+278 NQAIQMI
-285 NEHNGCIVADVVG
+285 KEHNGCIIADVVG
-298 LGKTV
+298 LGKSV

-314 RGIVIC
+314 RGIIIC

-342 GLHNWQVYSRGIVE
+342 GLHNWQVYSRGIID

-379 NQDTTDYEALS
+379 NQDTSDYEALS

-435 GKFSRLY
+435 GKFSRLN
-442 YEYKQLST
+442 YEYKQLSV

-459 DKKRKLAENYYTTIV
+459 DKKRKQAENIYTTII
-474 DENLPIDIKKVKAV
+474 DENLPIDIKKVKV
-488 TKRLSNDIKR
+488 QTQRLSNDIKR

-508 RLDLKLDYIYSKEV
+508 RLDLKQDYIYAKEV
-522 GDLSVVKDPKEVF
+522 GDLSKVKDPEEVF
-535 YYLDAEQDEFYDNI
+535 YYLDTEQDEFYDNI

-554 AEDGLFTGAIYQP
+554 AENGVFTGAIYQP

-579 EFGNRQYNQQKNLFD
+579 EFGNRQYNQQKNLYD

-608 GSFEKSIDR
+608 GSFEKSIER
-617 FLEVHILVKDFI
+617 FLQVHLLVKDFI

-643 RIKDFDDDEIE
+643 RIKDFEFEEIE
-654 ANLEKYASGD
+654 ANLEKYAAGD
-664 LKRKTPKNTE
+664 LKRKTPKNNE
-674 VYEID
+674 VYNID
-679 AFQRKQ
+679 TFHRRQ
-685 EFLEDIDSDIKLF
+685 EFLDDIDSDIQLF
-698 EGIQQRLKDLK
+698 KDIQKRLKELK
-709 LVEKDPKQEE
+709 LVENDPKQEE
-719 IIKKIKSALAKD
+719 IIKKIKHLLANE
-731 PDRKIILFSEYV
+731 PNRKIILFSEYV
-743 ETILHL
+743 DTIHHL
-749 EKRFKSEFGKHV
+749 EKRFKSEFKNEV

-768 SKDLARHLNSDFN
+768 SKDLASHLDSDFN

-800 KLSEGFNLNRAGM
+800 KLSEGFNLNRAGA

-830 GRINRIGSKVFD
+830 GRINRIGSKVYD

-888 PSPAALGSKI
+888 PTPASLGSKI

-913 IRNLYADLQKEHPE
+913 IRNLYADLQNKHPE

-939 KTAKKYP
+939 KTAKSYP
-946 EYELNVLR
+946 QYELNVLR
-954 RKGLSLFAQTTGKD
+954 RKGLSLFAQTVGN
-968 ENRNIKEI
+968 EESRIIKEI
-976 DFENLLQKIECTIEE
+976 DFEELLQKIECTIDE
-991 PSLKLSSVFWGL
+991 PTLKLSSVFWNL
-1003 YEEIKE
+1003 YEEVKE
-1009 FKPKYKLGRSEI
+1009 FKPKYKMGRTEI
-1021 SLEQKAETNLKKSLK
+1021 SLEQKAEANLKKSLK
-1036 ILKDLNFENLN
+1036 ILKNLNFENLN
-1047 FIQMLIKDLRNY
+1047 FIQMLIKDLRYY
-1059 HTLSV
+1059 HTLSI

-1070 GAQDLT
+1070 GGQELSD
-1076 EDKTSVRL
+1076 EKKSIRS

-1089 SWLKKH
+1089 TYLKKQ

-1101 DDIES
+1101 DVIES
-1106 RTKGKNKEVII
+1106 KSKGKNKEVII
-1117 AIENNDLRELL
+1117 AIENNDEKELFI

>member
-1 MKKQQQFFNMSTNFI
+1 MSNNFI

-23 TLKARLNTL
+23 TLKGRLNTL
-32 ISISEEL
+32 ISISDEL

-49 GWSEIYLSL
+49 GWSDIYLSL
-58 EKNPQQKLK
+58 QKNPQQKLK

-84 ADQQENTSSDEE
+84 AEKEEEDSSRDEE
-96 FQKYLISLGFA
+96 FQKYLVSLGFA

-115 EEFYNQVGFFVK
+115 EEFYNQVGFFVQ
-127 MIEEDRLE
+127 MIEENRLE

-189 DYGYKEAVLYFDELW
+189 DYGYADAVQYFDELW
-204 EKAIPIT
+204 ERATPIT
-211 EQQENRDILI
+211 EHLDNRKILI
-221 DFIKNKTQVATV
+221 DFIKNKTQVATI

-257 DLDALLEKIDLKK
+257 DLDTLLEKIDLKK
-270 YSYQSDAV
+270 FSYQSDAV
-278 NQAMHMI
+278 NQAIQMI
-285 NEHNGCIVADVVG
+285 KEHNGCIIADVVG
-298 LGKTV
+298 LGKSV

-314 RGIVIC
+314 RGIIIC

-342 GLHNWQVYSRGIVE
+342 GLHNWQVYSRGIID

-379 NQDTTDYEALS
+379 NQDTSDYEALS

-435 GKFSRLY
+435 GKFSRLN
-442 YEYKQLST
+442 YEYKQLSV

-459 DKKRKLAENYYTTIV
+459 DKKRKQAENIYTTII
-474 DENLPIDIKKVKAV
+474 DENLPIDIKKVKV
-488 TKRLSNDIKR
+488 QTQRLSNDIKR
-498 IISPVVIRRN
+498 IINPVVIRRN
-508 RLDLKLDYIYSKEV
+508 RLDLKQDYIYAKEV
-522 GDLSVVKDPKEVF
+522 GDLSKVKDPEEVF
-535 YYLDAEQDEFYDNI
+535 YYLDTEQDEFYDNI

-554 AEDGLFTGAIYQP
+554 AENGVFTGAIYQP

-579 EFGNRQYNQQKNLFD
+579 EFGNRQYNQQKNLYD

-608 GSFEKSIDR
+608 GSFEKSIER
-617 FLEVHILVKDFI
+617 FLQVHLLVKNFI

-643 RIKDFDDDEIE
+643 RIKDFEFEEIE
-654 ANLEKYASGD
+654 ANLEKYAAGD
-664 LKRKTPKNTE
+664 LKRKTPKNNE
-674 VYEID
+674 VYNVD
-679 AFQRKQ
+679 TFHRRQ
-685 EFLEDIDSDIKLF
+685 EFLDDIDSDIQLF
-698 EGIQQRLKDLK
+698 KDIQKRLKDLK
-709 LVEKDPKQEE
+709 LVENDPKQEE
-719 IIKKIKSALAKD
+719 IIKKIKHLLANE
-731 PDRKIILFSEYV
+731 PNRKIILFSEYV
-743 ETILHL
+743 DTIHHL
-749 EKRFKSEFGKHV
+749 EKRFKSEFKNEV

-768 SKDLARHLNSDFN
+768 SKDLASHLNSDFN

-800 KLSEGFNLNRAGM
+800 KLSEGFNLNRAGA

-830 GRINRIGSKVFD
+830 GRINRIGSKVYD

-888 PSPAALGSKI
+888 PTPASLGSKI

-913 IRNLYADLQKEHPE
+913 IRNLYADLQNKHPE

-939 KTAKKYP
+939 KTAKSYP
-946 EYELNVLR
+946 RYELNVLR
-954 RKGLSLFAQTTGKD
+954 RKGLSLFAQTVGN
-968 ENRNIKEI
+968 EESRIIKEI
-976 DFENLLQKIECTIEE
+976 DFEEFLQKIECTIDE
-991 PSLKLSSVFWGL
+991 PTLKLSSVFWNL
-1003 YEEIKE
+1003 YEEVKE
-1009 FKPKYKLGRSEI
+1009 FKPKYKMGRTEI
-1021 SLEQKAETNLKKSLK
+1021 SLEQKAEANLKKSLK
-1036 ILKDLNFENLN
+1036 ILKNLNFENLN
-1047 FIQMLIKDLRNY
+1047 FIQMLIKDLRYY
-1059 HTLSV
+1059 HTLSI

-1070 GAQDLT
+1070 GGQELSD
-1076 EDKTSVRL
+1076 DKKSIRS

-1089 SWLKKH
+1089 TYLKKQ

-1101 DDIES
+1101 DVIES
-1106 RTKGKNKEVII
+1106 KSKGKNKEVII
-1117 AIENNDLRELL
+1117 AIENNDEKELFI

>member
-1 MKKQQQFFNMSTNFI
+1 MPNNFI

-23 TLKARLNTL
+23 TLKTRLNTL
-32 ISISEEL
+32 ISISDEL
-39 KFLVGYFYFS
+39 KFLVGFFYFN
-49 GWSEIYLSL
+49 GWSEIYRSL

-84 ADQQENTSSDEE
+84 AEQGEEDSSRDEV
-96 FQKYLISLGFA
+96 FQNYLISLGFA

-115 EEFYNQVGFFVK
+115 EDFYNQVGFFVQ

-144 AKLYLFHLNEDQAEK
+144 AKLYLFQYNEEYAHNLAKNGE
-159 QGMPGQFITGS
+159 FITGS

-177 LHNQEEFNVEIK
+177 LRNQEEFNVEIS
-189 DYGYKEAVLYFDELW
+189 DYGYENAVQYFDELW
-204 EKAIPIT
+204 ERATPIT
-211 EQQENRDILI
+211 EHLENRKILI
-221 DFIKNKTQVATV
+221 DFIKNKTQVATI

-257 DLDALLEKIDLKK
+257 DLDSLLEKIDLKK
-270 YSYQSDAV
+270 FSYQSDAV
-278 NQAMHMI
+278 NQAIQMI
-285 NEHNGCIVADVVG
+285 KEHNGCIIADVVG
-298 LGKTV
+298 LGKSV

-314 RGIVIC
+314 RGIIIC
-320 PPGLMGDPE
+320 PPGLMGDAE

-342 GLHNWQVYSRGIVE
+342 GLHNWQVYSRGIVD

-379 NQDTTDYEALS
+379 NQDTADYEALS

-435 GKFSRLY
+435 GKFSRLN
-442 YEYKQLST
+442 YEYKQLSV

-459 DKKRKLAENYYTTIV
+459 DKKKKQAENIYTTII
-474 DENLPIDIKKVKAV
+474 DENLPIDIKKVKAQ
-488 TKRLSNDIKR
+488 TQRLSNDIKR

-508 RLDLKLDYIYSKEV
+508 RLDLKQDYVYANEIGE
-522 GDLSVVKDPKEVF
+522 LSVVKDPEEVF
-535 YYLDAEQDEFYDNI
+535 YYLDTEQDEFYDNI

-554 AEDGLFTGAIYQP
+554 AENGVFTGAIYQP

-579 EFGNRQYNQQKNLFD
+579 EFGNRQYNQQKNLYD

-608 GSFEKSIDR
+608 GSFEKSIER
-617 FLEVHILVKDFI
+617 FLQVHLLVKDFI

-643 RIKDFDDDEIE
+643 RIKDFEIEDIE
-654 ANLEKYASGD
+654 ANLEKYAAGD
-664 LKRKTPKNTE
+664 LKRKTPKNNE
-674 VYEID
+674 VYDIST
-679 AFQRKQ
+679 FQRRQ
-685 EFLEDIDSDIKLF
+685 EFLDDIASDIQLF
-698 EGIQQRLKDLK
+698 EAIQKRLKDLK

-719 IIKKIKSALAKD
+719 IIKKIKNLLVNE

-743 ETILHL
+743 DTIHHL
-749 EKRFKSEFGKHV
+749 EKRFRKEFGNDV
-761 LVCDGKV
+761 LICDGKV
-768 SKDLARHLNSDFN
+768 SKELAKNLNSDFN
-781 AQYNK
+781 AQYK
-786 GLKTNHFKILLTSD
+786 GSKTNHFKILLTSD
-800 KLSEGFNLNRAGM
+800 KLSEGFNLNRAGV

-830 GRINRIGSKVFD
+830 GRINRIGSKVYD

-888 PSPAALGSKI
+888 PTPAALGSKI
-898 NSNPQ
+898 NSNPE

-913 IRNLYADLQKEHPE
+913 IRNLFSDLQKKHPE
-927 IIEKI
+927 IIAKI

-939 KTAKKYP
+939 KTAKSYP

-954 RKGLSLFAQTTGKD
+954 RKGLSLFAQTVGK
-968 ENRNIKEI
+968 EESRAIREI
-976 DFENLLQKIECTIEE
+976 DFEELLQKIECKIDE
-991 PSLKLSSVFWGL
+991 PTLKLSSVFWNL

-1009 FKPKYKLGRSEI
+1009 FKPKYKMGRSEI
-1021 SLEQKAETNLKKSLK
+1021 SLEQKAMENLRKSHK
-1036 ILKDLNFENLN
+1036 VIKDLKDEHLN
-1047 FIQMLIKDLRNY
+1047 FIQMLIKDLRYY
-1059 HTLSV
+1059 HTLSM

-1070 GAQDLT
+1070 GGQELT
-1076 EDKTSVRL
+1076 DDKKSIRS

-1089 SWLKKH
+1089 TYLKQH

-1106 RTKGKNKEVII
+1106 RTKSQSKEVII
-1117 AIENNDLRELL
+1117 AIENNDLKELFH

>member
-1 MKKQQQFFNMSTNFI
+1 MSNNFI

-23 TLKARLNTL
+23 TLKGRLNTL
-32 ISISEEL
+32 ISVSDEL

-49 GWSEIYLSL
+49 GWSDIYLSL
-58 EKNPQQKLK
+58 QKNPQQKLK

-76 YLGNIIEY
+76 YLGHIIEY
-84 ADQQENTSSDEE
+84 AEKGEEDSSRDEE
-96 FQKYLISLGFA
+96 FQKYLVSLGFA

-115 EEFYNQVGFFVK
+115 EEFYNQVGFFVQ

-144 AKLYLFHLNEDQAEK
+144 AKLYLFQYNEDQADK
-159 QGMPGQFITGS
+159 QGSPGQFITGS

-189 DYGYKEAVLYFDELW
+189 DYGYPDAVHYFDELW
-204 EKAIPIT
+204 DRAIPIT
-211 EQQENRDILI
+211 EHLENRKILI
-221 DFIKNKTQVATV
+221 DFIKNKTQVATI

-257 DLDALLEKIDLKK
+257 DLDTLLEKIDLKK
-270 YSYQSDAV
+270 FSYQSDAV
-278 NQAMHMI
+278 NQALQMI
-285 NEHNGCIVADVVG
+285 KEHNGCIIADVVG
-298 LGKTV
+298 LGKSV

-314 RGIVIC
+314 RGIIIC

-342 GLHNWQVYSRGIVE
+342 GLHNWQVYSRGIID

-379 NQDTTDYEALS
+379 NQDTSDYEALS

-435 GKFSRLY
+435 GKFSRLN
-442 YEYKQLST
+442 YEYKQLSV
-450 IFKNWNSAD
+450 IFKNWNSVD
-459 DKKRKLAENYYTTIV
+459 DNKRKQAESYYTAII
-474 DENLPIDIKKVKAV
+474 DANLPIDIKKVKTQ

-508 RLDLKLDYIYSKEV
+508 RLDLKQDYIYSKEV
-522 GDLSVVKDPKEVF
+522 GDLSVVKDPEEVF

-554 AEDGLFTGAIYQP
+554 GENGVFTGAIYQP

-579 EFGNRQYNQQKNLFD
+579 EFGNRQYNQQKNLYD

-608 GSFEKSIDR
+608 GSFEKSIER
-617 FLEVHILVKDFI
+617 FLQVHLLVKEFI
-629 DKTGKFIL
+629 NKTGKFIL

-643 RIKDFDDDEIE
+643 RINAFEIEEIE
-654 ANLEKYASGD
+654 ANLEKYAAGD
-664 LKRKTPKNTE
+664 LKRKTPKNND
-674 VYEID
+674 VYNVD
-679 AFQRKQ
+679 TFHRRQ
-685 EFLEDIDSDIKLF
+685 EFLDDIDSDIQLF
-698 EGIQQRLKDLK
+698 RDIQKRLKDLK

-719 IIKKIKSALAKD
+719 IIKKIKHLLANE

-743 ETILHL
+743 DTIHHL
-749 EKRFKSEFGKHV
+749 EKRFKTEFKNEV

-781 AQYNK
+781 AQYNR
-786 GLKTNHFKILLTSD
+786 GLKTNQFKILLTSD
-800 KLSEGFNLNRAGM
+800 KLSEGFNLNRAGA

-830 GRINRIGSKVFD
+830 GRINRIGSKVYD

-853 KGADIVKSREIA
+853 KGSDIVKSREIA

-888 PSPAALGSKI
+888 PTPASLASKI

-903 EEGEVNTITK
+903 EDGEVNTITK
-913 IRNLYADLQKEHPE
+913 IRNLYADLQNKHPE

-939 KTAKKYP
+939 KTAKAYP
-946 EYELNVLR
+946 QYELNVLR
-954 RKGLSLFAQTTGKD
+954 RKGLSLFAQTVGK
-968 ENRNIKEI
+968 EESRTVKEI
-976 DFENLLQKIECTIEE
+976 DFEELLQKIECKIDEQT
-991 PSLKLSSVFWGL
+991 LKLSSVFWGL
-1003 YEEIKE
+1003 YEEVKE
-1009 FKPKYKLGRSEI
+1009 FKPKYKMGRTEI
-1021 SLEQKAETNLKKSLK
+1021 SLEQKAEANLKKSLK

-1059 HTLSV
+1059 HTLPI

-1070 GAQDLT
+1070 GGQELSD
-1076 EDKTSVRL
+1076 DKKSIRT

-1089 SWLKKH
+1089 TFLKKQ

-1106 RTKGKNKEVII
+1106 KSKDKSKEVII
-1117 AIENNDLRELL
+1117 AIENNDEVLN

>member
-1 MKKQQQFFNMSTNFI
+1 MPNNFI

-23 TLKARLNTL
+23 TLKTRLNTL
-32 ISISEEL
+32 ISISDEL
-39 KFLVGYFYFS
+39 KFLVGFFYFN
-49 GWSEIYLSL
+49 GWGEIYKSL
-58 EKNPQQKLK
+58 EKTPEQKLK
-67 LLVGLQVCN
+67 VLVGLQVFQ
-76 YLGNIIEY
+76 YAGNVVEY
-84 ADQQENTSSDEE
+84 ANHLEESFSQDEA
-96 FQKYLISLGFA
+96 FQNYLISLGFA

-115 EEFYNQVGFFVK
+115 EEFYNQVGFFVQ
-127 MIEEDRLE
+127 MISEGRLE

-144 AKLYLFHLNEDQAEK
+144 AKLYLFQLNEDQAEI
-159 QGMPGQFITGS
+159 QSMPGQFITGS

-177 LHNQEEFNVEIK
+177 LQNQEEFNVEIK
-189 DYGYKEAVLYFDELW
+189 DYGYREAVQYFDELW
-204 EKAIPIT
+204 ERAIPIT
-211 EQQENRDILI
+211 ETEENRKLLI
-221 DFIKNKTQVATV
+221 DFIQNKTQVATV

-242 IKTYLDLQNQENEEV
+242 IKTYLDLYNQDDEKV
-257 DLDALLEKIDLKK
+257 DLDGLLEKIDLKK
-270 YSYQSDAV
+270 FSYQADAV
-278 NQAMHMI
+278 KQALQMI
-285 NEHNGCIVADVVG
+285 NEHNGCIIADVVG
-298 LGKTV
+298 LGKSV

-314 RGIVIC
+314 RGIIIC
-320 PPGLMGDPE
+320 PPGLMGDAE

-342 GLHNWQVYSRGIVE
+342 GLHNWQVYSRGIVD

-379 NQDTTDYEALS
+379 NQDTADYENLS

-435 GKFSRLY
+435 GKFSRLN
-442 YEYKQLST
+442 YEYKQLSV

-459 DKKRKLAENYYTTIV
+459 DKKRKMAENYYTTIV
-474 DENLPIDIKKVKAV
+474 DENLPIDIKKVKER
-488 TKRLSNDIKR
+488 TKILSNEIKR
-498 IISPVVIRRN
+498 TISPVVIRRN
-508 RLDLKLDYIYSKEV
+508 RLDLKQDYVYANEIGE
-522 GDLSVVKDPKEVF
+522 LSVVKDPEEVF
-535 YYLDAEQDEFYDNI
+535 YYLDTEQDEFYDNI

-554 AEDGLFTGAIYQP
+554 AENGVFTGAIYQP

-579 EFGNRQYNQQKNLFD
+579 EFGNRQYNQQKNLYD

-608 GSFEKSIDR
+608 GSFEKSIER
-617 FLEVHILVKDFI
+617 FLQVHLLVKDFI

-643 RIKDFDDDEIE
+643 RIKDFEIEDIE
-654 ANLEKYASGD
+654 ANLEKYAAGD
-664 LKRKTPKNTE
+664 LKRKTPKNNE
-674 VYEID
+674 VYDIST
-679 AFQRKQ
+679 FQRRQ
-685 EFLEDIDSDIKLF
+685 EFLDDIDSDIQLF
-698 EGIQQRLKDLK
+698 EAIQKRLKDLK

-719 IIKKIKSALAKD
+719 IIKKIKNLLVNE

-743 ETILHL
+743 DTIHHL
-749 EKRFKSEFGKHV
+749 EKRFRKEFGNDV
-761 LVCDGKV
+761 LICDGKV
-768 SKDLARHLNSDFN
+768 SKELAKNLNSDFN
-781 AQYNK
+781 AQYK
-786 GLKTNHFKILLTSD
+786 GSKTNHFKILLTSD
-800 KLSEGFNLNRAGM
+800 KLSEGFNLNRAGV

-830 GRINRIGSKVFD
+830 GRINRIGSKVYD

-888 PSPAALGSKI
+888 PTPAALGSKI
-898 NSNPQ
+898 NSNPE

-913 IRNLYADLQKEHPE
+913 IRNLFSDLQKKHPE
-927 IIEKI
+927 IIAKI

-939 KTAKKYP
+939 KTAKSYP

-954 RKGLSLFAQTTGKD
+954 RKGLSLFAQTVGK
-968 ENRNIKEI
+968 EESRAIREI
-976 DFENLLQKIECTIEE
+976 DFEELLQKIECKIDE
-991 PSLKLSSVFWGL
+991 PTLKLSSVFWNL

-1009 FKPKYKLGRSEI
+1009 FKPKYKMGRSEI
-1021 SLEQKAETNLKKSLK
+1021 SLEQKAMENLRKSHK
-1036 ILKDLNFENLN
+1036 VIKDLKDEHLN
-1047 FIQMLIKDLRNY
+1047 FIQMLIKDLRYY
-1059 HTLSV
+1059 HTLSM

-1070 GAQDLT
+1070 GGQELT
-1076 EDKTSVRL
+1076 DDKKSIRS

-1089 SWLKKH
+1089 TYLKQH

-1106 RTKGKNKEVII
+1106 RTKSQSKEVII
-1117 AIENNDLRELL
+1117 AIENNDLKELFH

>member
-1 MKKQQQFFNMSTNFI
+1 MSNNFI

-23 TLKARLNTL
+23 TLKGRLNTL
-32 ISISEEL
+32 ISISDEL

-49 GWSEIYLSL
+49 GWSDIYLSL
-58 EKNPQQKLK
+58 QKNPQQKLK

-84 ADQQENTSSDEE
+84 AEKEEEDSSRDEE
-96 FQKYLISLGFA
+96 FQKYLVSLGFA

-115 EEFYNQVGFFVK
+115 EEFYNQVGFFVQ
-127 MIEEDRLE
+127 MIEENRLE

-189 DYGYKEAVLYFDELW
+189 DYGYADAVQYFDELW
-204 EKAIPIT
+204 ERATPIT
-211 EQQENRDILI
+211 EHLDNRKILI
-221 DFIKNKTQVATV
+221 DFIKNKTQVATI

-242 IKTYLDLQNQENEEV
+242 IKTYLDLQYQENEEV
-257 DLDALLEKIDLKK
+257 DLDTLLEKIDLKK
-270 YSYQSDAV
+270 FSYQSDAV
-278 NQAMHMI
+278 NQAIQMI
-285 NEHNGCIVADVVG
+285 KEHNGCIIADVVG
-298 LGKTV
+298 LGKSV

-314 RGIVIC
+314 RGIIIC

-342 GLHNWQVYSRGIVE
+342 GLHNWQVYSRGIID

-379 NQDTTDYEALS
+379 NQDTSDYEALS

-435 GKFSRLY
+435 GKFSRLN
-442 YEYKQLST
+442 YEYKQLSV

-459 DKKRKLAENYYTTIV
+459 DKKRKQAENIYTTII
-474 DENLPIDIKKVKAV
+474 DENLPIDIKKVKV
-488 TKRLSNDIKR
+488 QTQRLSNDIKR

-508 RLDLKLDYIYSKEV
+508 RLDLKQDYIYAKEV
-522 GDLSVVKDPKEVF
+522 GDLSKVKDPEEVF
-535 YYLDAEQDEFYDNI
+535 YYLDTEQDEFYDNI

-554 AEDGLFTGAIYQP
+554 AENGIFTGAIYQP

-579 EFGNRQYNQQKNLFD
+579 EFGNRQYNQQKNLYD

-608 GSFEKSIDR
+608 GSFEKSIER
-617 FLEVHILVKDFI
+617 FLQVHLLVKDFI

-643 RIKDFDDDEIE
+643 RIKDFEFEEIE
-654 ANLEKYASGD
+654 ANLEKYAAGD
-664 LKRKTPKNTE
+664 LKRKTPKNNE
-674 VYEID
+674 VYNID
-679 AFQRKQ
+679 TFHRRQ
-685 EFLEDIDSDIKLF
+685 EFLDDIDSDIQLF
-698 EGIQQRLKDLK
+698 KDIQKRLKELK
-709 LVEKDPKQEE
+709 LVENDPKQEE
-719 IIKKIKSALAKD
+719 IIKKIKHLLANE
-731 PDRKIILFSEYV
+731 PNRKIILFSEYV
-743 ETILHL
+743 DTIHHL
-749 EKRFKSEFGKHV
+749 EKRFKSEFKNEV

-800 KLSEGFNLNRAGM
+800 KLSEGFNLNRAGA

-830 GRINRIGSKVFD
+830 GRINRIGSKVYD

-888 PSPAALGSKI
+888 PTPASLGSKI

-913 IRNLYADLQKEHPE
+913 IRNLYADLQNKHPE

-939 KTAKKYP
+939 KTAKSYP
-946 EYELNVLR
+946 QYELNVLR
-954 RKGLSLFAQTTGKD
+954 RKGLSLFAQTVGN
-968 ENRNIKEI
+968 EESRIIKEI
-976 DFENLLQKIECTIEE
+976 DFEELLQKIECTIDE
-991 PSLKLSSVFWGL
+991 PTLKLSSVFWNL
-1003 YEEIKE
+1003 YEEVKE
-1009 FKPKYKLGRSEI
+1009 FKPKYKMGRTEI
-1021 SLEQKAETNLKKSLK
+1021 SLEQKAEANLKKSLK
-1036 ILKDLNFENLN
+1036 ILKNLNFENLN
-1047 FIQMLIKDLRNY
+1047 FIQMLIKDLRYY
-1059 HTLSV
+1059 HTLSI

-1070 GAQDLT
+1070 GGQELSD
-1076 EDKTSVRL
+1076 DKKSIRS

-1089 SWLKKH
+1089 TYLKKQ

-1101 DDIES
+1101 DVIES
-1106 RTKGKNKEVII
+1106 KSKGKNKEVII
-1117 AIENNDLRELL
+1117 AIENNDEKELFI